1 MKKSVLLSLL
11 IAFLPVFMMAQTNDD
26 LYFIPKK
33 KTEKKVTSGTP
44 AKVVLEKEQAPTT
57 VFESPATS
65 KVVVKDVS
73 GNVRDVDEYNRRYT
87 SRDNTFSME
96 NDTLYIEEKPYN
108 ERGEWVNGFTG
119 SQADYEY
126 AMRIVRFRN
135 PRYAIPLSSP
145 LYWEVLYMLPSW
157 EWNVFDDGL
166 YAYAFPTFSNSLWWD
181 WRFSYSWGWQSPW
194 YFGSWYGPGYWYGW
208 YPSHHHHHHHHPHYA
223 WGGIGGYW
231 GGGHRWNGS
240 SALNPGVHA
249 GRYDSGY
256 RGTYASST
264 GSPSRRVS
272 GSQSNRNSRNNYVN
286 SGRSGSGRVVTA
298 KDGSASVRPQR
309 SAVRG
314 QNVQREETAGSVRNK
329 DVYSRPTQG
338 RSSNYNRQSSTRSTV
353 NNTGSGTNYQRKS
366 GASERGAYR
375 NNSSTRSSNN
385 RSSYDSGSSRT
396 SSSSRSGSYSSG
408 SSSSSRSSYSG
419 GGGGGSVSSGG
430 GGGSRGGGGGRR

>member
-1 MKKSVLLSLL
+1 M
-11 IAFLPVFMMAQTNDD
+11 TN
-26 LYFIPKK
+26 
-33 KTEKKVTSGTP
+33 
-44 AKVVLEKEQAPTT
+44 
-57 VFESPATS
+57 
-65 KVVVKDVS
+65 
-73 GNVRDVDEYNRRYT
+73 
-87 SRDNTFSME
+87 
-96 NDTLYIEEKPYN
+96 
-108 ERGEWVNGFTG
+108 
-119 SQADYEY
+119 
-126 AMRIVRFRN
+126 
-135 PRYAIPLSSP
+135 
-145 LYWEVLYMLPSW
+145 
-157 EWNVFDDGL
+157 
-166 YAYAFPTFSNSLWWD
+166 
-181 WRFSYSWGWQSPW
+181 
-194 YFGSWYGPGYWYGW
+194 
-208 YPSHHHHHHHHPHYA
+208 
-223 WGGIGGYW
+223 
-231 GGGHRWNGS
+231 RWNGS

-264 GSPSRRVS
+264 GTPSRRVS

-375 NNSSTRSSNN
+375 NNSSSRSSNN

-408 SSSSSRSSYSG
+408 SSSSRSSYSG

>member
-44 AKVVLEKEQAPTT
+44 AKVVIEKEQAPTT
-57 VFESPATS
+57 VFESPVAS

-385 RSSYDSGSSRT
+385 RSSYDSGSSRS